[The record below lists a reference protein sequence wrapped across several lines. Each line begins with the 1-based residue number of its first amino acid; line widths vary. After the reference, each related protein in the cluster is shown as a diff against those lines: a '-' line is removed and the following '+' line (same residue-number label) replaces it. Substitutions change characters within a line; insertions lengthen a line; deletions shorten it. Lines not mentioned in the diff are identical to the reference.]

1 MEIVAILFL
10 MFLAISALVVAAKTI
25 KIVPQATVM
34 LIERLGRFS
43 RVATSGLNVIVP
55 FLDKPRG
62 VYWTNVRPGLASID
76 LREQYIDLPPQPV
89 ITRDN
94 VTIHVD
100 SVVYWQITD
109 PIKAVYE
116 VADLIGAIVQLT
128 ITGMRA
134 VIGDMDLDHTLS
146 QRDQINAKLRIGLD
160 EATDK
165 WGVKVTRVDVKNINP
180 PEDVRVT
187 MEKQMTAE
195 RTRRALVLQA
205 EGDKQAAITR
215 AEGEKQAAVTR
226 AEGAKQAAILAA
238 EGAAQARLRNAEAE
252 AEAIEQVARVILD
265 HGNPAQY
272 LITQRYIESLKEMSG
287 SDELESHLHA
297 RRDLHDAFEHRRN
310 QRDVLRDGREAQR
323 RRRQPATP
331 ARPPAPTAERLDCA
345 TRCRQSVRPV
355 RVRRGRAASGF
366 DADGR
371 ACSPDSDCSRDFA
384 RRQGARDS

>member
-1 MEIVAILFL
+1 MEIIVVLFF

-43 RVATSGLNVIVP
+43 RLATSGLNVIVP

-146 QRDQINAKLRIGLD
+146 QRDQIHAKLRIGLD

-165 WGVKVTRVDVKNINP
+165 WGVKVTRVDVKNIAP

-215 AEGEKQAAVTR
+215 AEGEKQAA
-226 AEGAKQAAILAA
+226 ILAA

-252 AEAIEQVARVILD
+252 AEAITQVARAMLD

-272 LITQRYIESLKEMSG
+272 LITQRYIESLRDMSRGQNSKVIFMPVETSTMLSSVGAIKEMFSETG
-287 SDELESHLHA
+287 EKRGDGGQQLPPGG
-297 RRDLHDAFEHRRN
+297 R
-310 QRDVLRDGREAQR
+310 QRQLPNG
-323 RRRQPATP
+323 
-331 ARPPAPTAERLDCA
+331 
-345 TRCRQSVRPV
+345 
-355 RVRRGRAASGF
+355 
-366 DADGR
+366 
-371 ACSPDSDCSRDFA
+371 
-384 RRQGARDS
+384 

>member
-1 MEIVAILFL
+1 MQFAWIVLLQSDGVVPAFLLIFFLLFIGIVL
-10 MFLAISALVVAAKTI
+10 LIIAAKTI

-43 RVATSGLNVIVP
+43 RVASSGLNILWP
-55 FLDKPRG
+55 FIDKPRA
-62 VYWTNVRPGLASID
+62 VYWTNTRGGVTSID

-100 SVVYWQITD
+100 SVVYWQVTD
-109 PIKAVYE
+109 PIRAVYE
-116 VADLIGAIVQLT
+116 MNDLVGGLVQLT

-134 VIGDMDLDHTLS
+134 VMGDMDLDHTLS
-146 QRDQINAKLRIGLD
+146 QRDQINSKLRIILD

-195 RTRRALVLQA
+195 RNRRALVLQA
-205 EGDKQAAITR
+205 EGERQAAITR

-226 AEGAKQAAILAA
+226 SEGEKQSNILQAEGL
-238 EGAAQARLRNAEAE
+238 AQARLRQAEAE
-252 AEAIEQVARVILD
+252 SQAIAQVAEAMKE

-272 LITQRYIESLKEMSG
+272 LITTRYIESLRDMTKSNNAKVIFMPVETSSMLSAVGSIKEMFSETG
-287 SDELESHLHA
+287 
-297 RRDLHDAFEHRRN
+297 
-310 QRDVLRDGREAQR
+310 G
-323 RRRQPATP
+323 
-331 ARPPAPTAERLDCA
+331 
-345 TRCRQSVRPV
+345 
-355 RVRRGRAASGF
+355 GK
-366 DADGR
+366 
-371 ACSPDSDCSRDFA
+371 SPDDSQKPPPP
-384 RRQGARDS
+384 RQLR

>member
-1 MEIVAILFL
+1 MEIGILFF
-10 MFLAISALVVAAKTI
+10 FLFIAVATLVVAAKTI

-62 VYWTNVRPGLASID
+62 VYWTNFKPGLDSID
-76 LREQYIDLPPQPV
+76 LREKFIDLPPQPV

-116 VADLIGAIVQLT
+116 VADLVGAIVQLT

-165 WGVKVTRVDVKNINP
+165 WGVKVTRVDVKNIQP

-195 RTRRALVLQA
+195 RNRRALVLQA
-205 EGDKQAAITR
+205 EGDRQAAITRAEGERQAAITR
-215 AEGEKQAAVTR
+215 AEGEKQS
-226 AEGAKQAAILAA
+226 AILAA
-238 EGAAQARLRNAEAE
+238 EGAAAARLRAAEAE
-252 AEAIEQVARVILD
+252 AEAIAQVSRVMLD

-272 LITQRYIESLKEMSG
+272 LITQRYIESLKEMSRG
-287 SDELESHLHA
+287 QNSKVI
-297 RRDLHDAFEHRRN
+297 FMP
-310 QRDVLRDGREAQR
+310 VEATAMLSSIGALKEMFAETGER
-323 RRRQPATP
+323 RREENSGQQQP
-331 ARPPAPTAERLDCA
+331 
-345 TRCRQSVRPV
+345 QVRP
-355 RVRRGRAASGF
+355 
-366 DADGR
+366 
-371 ACSPDSDCSRDFA
+371 
-384 RRQGARDS
+384 RQLPNG

>member
-1 MEIVAILFL
+1 MEIGILFF
-10 MFLAISALVVAAKTI
+10 FLFIAIATLVIAAKTI

-55 FLDKPRG
+55 ILDKPRG

-215 AEGEKQAAVTR
+215 AEGQKQS
-226 AEGAKQAAILAA
+226 AILAA

-252 AEAIEQVARVILD
+252 AEAIEQVACV
-265 HGNPAQY
+265 
-272 LITQRYIESLKEMSG
+272 M
-287 SDELESHLHA
+287 
-297 RRDLHDAFEHRRN
+297 
-310 QRDVLRDGREAQR
+310 
-323 RRRQPATP
+323 
-331 ARPPAPTAERLDCA
+331 
-345 TRCRQSVRPV
+345 
-355 RVRRGRAASGF
+355 
-366 DADGR
+366 
-371 ACSPDSDCSRDFA
+371 
-384 RRQGARDS
+384 

>member
-1 MEIVAILFL
+1 MEFGILFF
-10 MFLAISALVVAAKTI
+10 FLFIAIATLVIAAKTI

-55 FLDKPRG
+55 FLDKPRAF
-62 VYWTNVRPGLASID
+62 YWTNVRPGLVSID

-116 VADLIGAIVQLT
+116 VADLTGAIVQLT

-165 WGVKVTRVDVKNINP
+165 WGVKVTRVDVKNITP

-215 AEGEKQAAVTR
+215 AEGEKTGGRDARGGPEKVGHPRSRRRGTGATPQRGSRGRGHRAGRTRHARPRQPRAVPHHAALHR
-226 AEGAKQAAILAA
+226 EL
-238 EGAAQARLRNAEAE
+238 ERD
-252 AEAIEQVARVILD
+252 VAR
-265 HGNPAQY
+265 P
-272 LITQRYIESLKEMSG
+272 
-287 SDELESHLHA
+287 ELEGHLHA
-297 RRDLHDAFEHRRN
+297 GRDLGHAFERRRH
-310 QRDVLRDGREAQR
+310 QGDVRRDGREAEG
-323 RRRQPATP
+323 RQPAVA
-331 ARPPAPTAERLDCA
+331 ARPPAATAERLRED
-345 TRCRQSVRPV
+345 
-355 RVRRGRAASGF
+355 
-366 DADGR
+366 
-371 ACSPDSDCSRDFA
+371 
-384 RRQGARDS
+384 

>member
-1 MEIVAILFL
+1 MPFAFMILLQADGVAPAFLFVFFLFFIGIVLLI
-10 MFLAISALVVAAKTI
+10 IAAKTI

-34 LIERLGRFS
+34 LVERLGRFS
-43 RVATSGLNVIVP
+43 RVASSGLNILVP
-55 FLDKPRG
+55 FIDKPRA
-62 VYWTNVRPGLASID
+62 VYWTNTRGAVTSID

-100 SVVYWQITD
+100 SVVYWQVTD

-116 VADLIGAIVQLT
+116 MNDLVGGIVQLT

-134 VIGDMDLDHTLS
+134 VMGDMDLDHTLS
-146 QRDQINAKLRIGLD
+146 QRDQINSKLRIILD

-195 RTRRALVLQA
+195 RNRRALVLQA
-205 EGDKQAAITR
+205 EGERQAAITR

-226 AEGAKQAAILAA
+226 SEGEKQSNILQAEGL
-238 EGAAQARLRNAEAE
+238 AQARLRQAEAE
-252 AEAIEQVARVILD
+252 SQAITQVAEAMKE

-272 LITQRYIESLKEMSG
+272 LITTRYIESLRDMTKSNNAKVIFMPVETSSMLSAVGTIKEMFSETGATG
-287 SDELESHLHA
+287 SADDSQKPPPP
-297 RRDLHDAFEHRRN
+297 R
-310 QRDVLRDGREAQR
+310 QLR
-323 RRRQPATP
+323 
-331 ARPPAPTAERLDCA
+331 
-345 TRCRQSVRPV
+345 
-355 RVRRGRAASGF
+355 
-366 DADGR
+366 
-371 ACSPDSDCSRDFA
+371 
-384 RRQGARDS
+384 

>member
-1 MEIVAILFL
+1 MLSMILLQSEAVLPAFFL
-10 MFLAISALVVAAKTI
+10 IFFLFVIGIALLIIAAKTI

-43 RVATSGLNVIVP
+43 RIASSGLNIIVP
-55 FLDKPRG
+55 FIDKPRA
-62 VYWTNVRPGLASID
+62 VYWTNTRGAMTSID

-109 PIKAVYE
+109 PVKAVYE
-116 VADLIGAIVQLT
+116 MNDLVGGIVQLT

-134 VIGDMDLDHTLS
+134 VMGDMDLDHTLS
-146 QRDQINAKLRIGLD
+146 QRDQINAKLRIILD

-180 PEDVRVT
+180 PEDVRIT

-195 RTRRALVLQA
+195 RNRRALVLQA
-205 EGDKQAAITR
+205 EGDRQAAITR

-226 AEGAKQAAILAA
+226 SEGEKQSNILQAEGL
-238 EGAAQARLRNAEAE
+238 AQARLRQAEAE
-252 AEAIEQVARVILD
+252 AAAIAQVAQAMQE

-272 LITQRYIESLKEMSG
+272 LITTRYIESLRDMTKSNNAKVIFMPVETSTMLSSVGTIKEMFAETGMKSP
-287 SDELESHLHA
+287 SDDSHPPPPP
-297 RRDLHDAFEHRRN
+297 R
-310 QRDVLRDGREAQR
+310 QLR
-323 RRRQPATP
+323 
-331 ARPPAPTAERLDCA
+331 
-345 TRCRQSVRPV
+345 
-355 RVRRGRAASGF
+355 
-366 DADGR
+366 
-371 ACSPDSDCSRDFA
+371 
-384 RRQGARDS
+384 

>member
-1 MEIVAILFL
+1 MPFSSIFLLQSEGVVPAFLLIFFLFFIGVVL
-10 MFLAISALVVAAKTI
+10 LVIAAKTI

-34 LIERLGRFS
+34 LVERLGRFS
-43 RVATSGLNVIVP
+43 RVAASGLNILVP
-55 FLDKPRG
+55 FLDKPRA
-62 VYWTNVRPGLASID
+62 VYWTNSRGGVTSID

-109 PIKAVYE
+109 PVKAVYE
-116 VADLIGAIVQLT
+116 MNDLVGGIVQLT

-134 VIGDMDLDHTLS
+134 VLGDMDLDHTLS
-146 QRDQINAKLRIGLD
+146 QRDQINSKLRIILD

-195 RTRRALVLQA
+195 RNRRALVLQA
-205 EGDKQAAITR
+205 EGERQAAITR

-226 AEGAKQAAILAA
+226 SEGEKQSNILQAEGL
-238 EGAAQARLRNAEAE
+238 AQARLRQAEAE
-252 AEAIEQVARVILD
+252 SQAIAQVAQAMQD

-272 LITQRYIESLKEMSG
+272 LITTRYIESLRDMTKSNNAKVIFMPVETSSMLSAVGSIKEMFSESG
-287 SDELESHLHA
+287 AKDHSDDSQKPPPP
-297 RRDLHDAFEHRRN
+297 R
-310 QRDVLRDGREAQR
+310 QLR
-323 RRRQPATP
+323 
-331 ARPPAPTAERLDCA
+331 
-345 TRCRQSVRPV
+345 
-355 RVRRGRAASGF
+355 
-366 DADGR
+366 
-371 ACSPDSDCSRDFA
+371 
-384 RRQGARDS
+384 

>member
-1 MEIVAILFL
+1 MDFL
-10 MFLAISALVVAAKTI
+10 VLAFFLAFLAIFMLVIAVKTI
-25 KIVPQATVM
+25 RIVPQATVM
-34 LIERLGRFS
+34 LVERLGRFLK
-43 RVATSGLNVIVP
+43 VADSGLHMFIP
-55 FLDKPRG
+55 FMDKPRA
-62 VYWTNVRPGLASID
+62 VYWTNTRPGMTSID

-116 VADLIGAIVQLT
+116 MNDLVGGIVQLT

-134 VIGDMDLDHTLS
+134 VMGDMDLDHTLS
-146 QRDQINAKLRIGLD
+146 QRDQINAKLRIILD

-180 PEDVRVT
+180 PDDVRIT

-205 EGDKQAAITR
+205 EGDRQAAITR
-215 AEGEKQAAVTR
+215 AEGEKHAAVTR
-226 AEGAKQAAILAA
+226 AEGEKQSAILAA

-252 AEAIEQVARVILD
+252 AQAIGQVASAMAD

-272 LITQRYIESLKEMSG
+272 LITTRYIESLRDMTKSNNAKVIFMPVETSTMLSSIGAIKEIISETG
-287 SDELESHLHA
+287 SK
-297 RRDLHDAFEHRRN
+297 HDDSQPPPPR
-310 QRDVLRDGREAQR
+310 QLR
-323 RRRQPATP
+323 
-331 ARPPAPTAERLDCA
+331 
-345 TRCRQSVRPV
+345 
-355 RVRRGRAASGF
+355 
-366 DADGR
+366 
-371 ACSPDSDCSRDFA
+371 
-384 RRQGARDS
+384 

>member
-1 MEIVAILFL
+1 MSGVIFLQGDAAGVLPMFLLLFFLFFLGIVLLIVA
-10 MFLAISALVVAAKTI
+10 VKTI

-34 LIERLGRFS
+34 LVERLGRFS
-43 RVATSGLNVIVP
+43 RVASSGLNILVP
-55 FLDKPRG
+55 FLDKPRS
-62 VYWTNVRPGLASID
+62 VFWTNTRPGMSSID
-76 LREQYIDLPPQPV
+76 LREQYLDLPPQPV

-116 VADLIGAIVQLT
+116 MNDLVGGIVQLT

-134 VIGDMDLDHTLS
+134 VMGDMDLDHTLS
-146 QRDQINAKLRIGLD
+146 QRDQINSKLRLILD

-195 RTRRALVLQA
+195 RNRRALVLQA
-205 EGDKQAAITR
+205 EGERQAAITR

-226 AEGAKQAAILAA
+226 SEGEKQSNILQAEGL
-238 EGAAQARLRNAEAE
+238 AQARLRQAEAE
-252 AEAIEQVARVILD
+252 AQAIAQVAQAMAE

-272 LITQRYIESLKEMSG
+272 LITTRYIESLRDMTKSNNAKVIFRPVETASMLSSVGTIKEMFSETG
-287 SDELESHLHA
+287 AKGPDDKQQPPPPP
-297 RRDLHDAFEHRRN
+297 R
-310 QRDVLRDGREAQR
+310 QLR
-323 RRRQPATP
+323 
-331 ARPPAPTAERLDCA
+331 
-345 TRCRQSVRPV
+345 
-355 RVRRGRAASGF
+355 
-366 DADGR
+366 
-371 ACSPDSDCSRDFA
+371 
-384 RRQGARDS
+384 

>member
-1 MEIVAILFL
+1 MAFALIMLLQAGVIGGFFLIFALFFIGVALLI
-10 MFLAISALVVAAKTI
+10 IAAKTV

-43 RVATSGLNVIVP
+43 RVASGGLNVIVP
-55 FLDKPRG
+55 FIDKPRA
-62 VYWTNVRPGLASID
+62 VYWTNMRGGMSSID

-109 PIKAVYE
+109 PVKAVYE
-116 VADLIGAIVQLT
+116 MNDLIGGIVQLT

-134 VIGDMDLDHTLS
+134 VMGDMDLDHTLS
-146 QRDQINAKLRIGLD
+146 QRDQINSKLRIILD

-195 RTRRALVLQA
+195 RNRRALVLQA
-205 EGDKQAAITR
+205 EGERQASITR

-226 AEGAKQAAILAA
+226 SEGEKQSAILQAEGL
-238 EGAAQARLRNAEAE
+238 AQARLRQAEAE
-252 AEAIEQVARVILD
+252 AQAISQVAQAMEE

-272 LITQRYIESLKEMSG
+272 LITTRYIESLRDMTKSNNAKVIFMPVETSSMLSSVGTIKEMLSETG
-287 SDELESHLHA
+287 SKHSDEPPPP
-297 RRDLHDAFEHRRN
+297 
-310 QRDVLRDGREAQR
+310 
-323 RRRQPATP
+323 RQ
-331 ARPPAPTAERLDCA
+331 LK
-345 TRCRQSVRPV
+345 
-355 RVRRGRAASGF
+355 
-366 DADGR
+366 
-371 ACSPDSDCSRDFA
+371 
-384 RRQGARDS
+384 

>member
-1 MEIVAILFL
+1 MPGLILLQSEAVLPAFLLIFFLFFIGIVL
-10 MFLAISALVVAAKTI
+10 LVIAAKTI

-43 RVATSGLNVIVP
+43 RVASSGLNMIFP
-55 FLDKPRG
+55 FVDKPRA
-62 VYWTNVRPGLASID
+62 VYWTNTRPGLTSID

-109 PIKAVYE
+109 PVKAVYE
-116 VADLIGAIVQLT
+116 MNDLVGGIVQLT

-134 VIGDMDLDHTLS
+134 VMGDMDLDHTLS
-146 QRDQINAKLRIGLD
+146 QRDQINSKLRIILD

-195 RTRRALVLQA
+195 RNRRALVLQA
-205 EGDKQAAITR
+205 EGERQASITR

-226 AEGAKQAAILAA
+226 SEGEKQSAILQAEGL
-238 EGAAQARLRNAEAE
+238 AQARLRQAEAE
-252 AEAIEQVARVILD
+252 AQAIAQVAQAMQD

-272 LITQRYIESLKEMSG
+272 LITTRYIESLRDMTKSNNAKVIFMPVETSTMLSSVGTIKEMFSETG
-287 SDELESHLHA
+287 SKTSDDSNPPPP
-297 RRDLHDAFEHRRN
+297 R
-310 QRDVLRDGREAQR
+310 QLR
-323 RRRQPATP
+323 
-331 ARPPAPTAERLDCA
+331 
-345 TRCRQSVRPV
+345 
-355 RVRRGRAASGF
+355 
-366 DADGR
+366 
-371 ACSPDSDCSRDFA
+371 
-384 RRQGARDS
+384 

>member
-1 MEIVAILFL
+1 MAFLNLILLQSEGVLPAFLLIFFLFFIGIVL
-10 MFLAISALVVAAKTI
+10 LVIAAKTI
-25 KIVPQATVM
+25 KIVPQASVM

-43 RVATSGLNVIVP
+43 KVAASGLNILMP
-55 FLDKPRG
+55 FLDKPRA
-62 VYWTNVRPGLASID
+62 VYWTNTRGAMTSID

-109 PIKAVYE
+109 PVKAVYE
-116 VADLIGAIVQLT
+116 MNDLVGGIVQLT

-134 VIGDMDLDHTLS
+134 VMGDMDLDHTLS
-146 QRDQINAKLRIGLD
+146 QRDQINSKLRIILD

-195 RTRRALVLQA
+195 RNRRALVLQA
-205 EGDKQAAITR
+205 EGERQAAITR

-226 AEGAKQAAILAA
+226 SEGEKQSNILQAEGL
-238 EGAAQARLRNAEAE
+238 AQARLRQAEAE
-252 AEAIEQVARVILD
+252 SQAIAQVASAMAE

-272 LITQRYIESLKEMSG
+272 LITTRYIESLRDMTKSNNAKVIFMPVETSSMLSAVGSIKEMFSETG
-287 SDELESHLHA
+287 AKNSSDDPQQPPPP
-297 RRDLHDAFEHRRN
+297 R
-310 QRDVLRDGREAQR
+310 QLR
-323 RRRQPATP
+323 
-331 ARPPAPTAERLDCA
+331 
-345 TRCRQSVRPV
+345 
-355 RVRRGRAASGF
+355 
-366 DADGR
+366 
-371 ACSPDSDCSRDFA
+371 
-384 RRQGARDS
+384 

>member
-1 MEIVAILFL
+1 MGFAVAFFFL
-10 MFLAISALVVAAKTI
+10 IIGIAVLVVAAKTI

-43 RVATSGLNVIVP
+43 RVAGSGLNVIVP

-62 VYWTNVRPGLASID
+62 VYWTNVRPGLNSID

-165 WGVKVTRVDVKNINP
+165 WGVKVTRVDVKNIAP
-180 PEDVRVT
+180 PDDVRVT

-205 EGDKQAAITR
+205 EGDRQAAITR

-226 AEGAKQAAILAA
+226 AEGEKQAAILAA
-238 EGAAQARLRNAEAE
+238 EGAAQARLRTAEAE
-252 AEAIEQVARVILD
+252 AEAITQVARAMLD

-272 LITQRYIESLKEMSG
+272 LITQRYIESLKEMSRG
-287 SDELESHLHA
+287 NNSKVIFMPVETATMLSSVGAIKEMFA
-297 RRDLHDAFEHRRN
+297 ETGEKRP
-310 QRDVLRDGREAQR
+310 DGGQQQ
-323 RRRQPATP
+323 QPP
-331 ARPPAPTAERLDCA
+331 
-345 TRCRQSVRPV
+345 VRP
-355 RVRRGRAASGF
+355 
-366 DADGR
+366 
-371 ACSPDSDCSRDFA
+371 
-384 RRQGARDS
+384 RQLPNG

>member
-1 MEIVAILFL
+1 MILLQGDAVLPAFVFVFML
-10 MFLAISALVVAAKTI
+10 FFIGIALLIIAAKTI

-34 LIERLGRFS
+34 LIERLGRFN
-43 RVATSGLNVIVP
+43 RVAASGLNILWP
-55 FLDKPRG
+55 FIDKPRA
-62 VYWTNVRPGLASID
+62 VYWTNTRGGVTSID

-100 SVVYWQITD
+100 SVVYWQVTD

-116 VADLIGAIVQLT
+116 MNDLVGGLVQLT

-134 VIGDMDLDHTLS
+134 VMGDMDLDHTLS
-146 QRDQINAKLRIGLD
+146 QRDQINSKLRIILD

-195 RTRRALVLQA
+195 RNRRALVLQA
-205 EGDKQAAITR
+205 EGERQAAITR

-226 AEGAKQAAILAA
+226 SEGEKQSNILQAEGL
-238 EGAAQARLRNAEAE
+238 AQARLRQAEAE
-252 AEAIEQVARVILD
+252 SQAIAQVAEAMKE

-272 LITQRYIESLKEMSG
+272 LITTRYIESLRDMTKSNNAKVIFMPVETSSMLSAVGSIKEMFSETGERG
-287 SDELESHLHA
+287 SDDSQKA
-297 RRDLHDAFEHRRN
+297 PPPR
-310 QRDVLRDGREAQR
+310 QLR
-323 RRRQPATP
+323 
-331 ARPPAPTAERLDCA
+331 
-345 TRCRQSVRPV
+345 
-355 RVRRGRAASGF
+355 
-366 DADGR
+366 
-371 ACSPDSDCSRDFA
+371 
-384 RRQGARDS
+384 

>member
-1 MEIVAILFL
+1 MLLLILFQNEAVLPAFFL
-10 MFLAISALVVAAKTI
+10 MFFLFIVGIALLIIAVKTI

-43 RVATSGLNVIVP
+43 RIASSGLNMIVP
-55 FLDKPRG
+55 FIDKPRA
-62 VYWTNVRPGLASID
+62 VYWTNTRGGLTSID
-76 LREQYIDLPPQPV
+76 LREQFLDLPPQPV

-109 PIKAVYE
+109 PVKAVYE
-116 VADLIGAIVQLT
+116 MNDLVGGIVQLT

-134 VIGDMDLDHTLS
+134 VMGDMDLDHTLS
-146 QRDQINAKLRIGLD
+146 QRDQINSKLRIILD

-195 RTRRALVLQA
+195 RNRRALVLQA
-205 EGDKQAAITR
+205 EGERQAAITR

-226 AEGAKQAAILAA
+226 SEGEKQSNILQAEGL
-238 EGAAQARLRNAEAE
+238 AQARLRQAEAE
-252 AEAIEQVARVILD
+252 AQAIAQVAQAMQE

-272 LITQRYIESLKEMSG
+272 LITTRYIESLRDMTKSDNAKVIFMPVETSSMPSSVGTIKEMLSETG
-287 SDELESHLHA
+287 SKHSDEP
-297 RRDLHDAFEHRRN
+297 
-310 QRDVLRDGREAQR
+310 QPPP
-323 RRRQPATP
+323 RQ
-331 ARPPAPTAERLDCA
+331 LK
-345 TRCRQSVRPV
+345 
-355 RVRRGRAASGF
+355 
-366 DADGR
+366 
-371 ACSPDSDCSRDFA
+371 
-384 RRQGARDS
+384 